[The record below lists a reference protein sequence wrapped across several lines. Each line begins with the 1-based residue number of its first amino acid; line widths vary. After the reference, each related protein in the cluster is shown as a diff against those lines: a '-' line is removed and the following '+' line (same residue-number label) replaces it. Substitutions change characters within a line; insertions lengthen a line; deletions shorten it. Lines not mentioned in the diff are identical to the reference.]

1 MRIYYWVLIA
11 SLLVIGTACSSK
23 APSPPQAP
31 DLLRLAT
38 IKDIMDS
45 MVEPSG
51 DFVFESVQEIA
62 DEQGIT
68 EKAPKTD
75 REWENVRHHLF
86 VLLEAPNLMTM
97 GDRKAARPEDR
108 SRYPQVENQ
117 PEEIQKLLDADRPSF
132 IRRARRL
139 QDAAALAMKA
149 VDAKNKDALFHAI
162 NDIDKAC
169 ENCHL
174 HYWYPNDKR
183 AREAAKEDGIT
194 DY

>member
-1 MRIYYWVLIA
+1 VLFR
-11 SLLVIGTACSSK
+11 SEDKSK
-23 APSPPQAP
+23 
-31 DLLRLAT
+31 
-38 IKDIMDS
+38 
-45 MVEPSG
+45 
-51 DFVFESVQEIA
+51 
-62 DEQGIT
+62 
-68 EKAPKTD
+68 
-75 REWENVRHHLF
+75 
-86 VLLEAPNLMTM
+86 
-97 GDRKAARPEDR
+97 
-108 SRYPQVENQ
+108 YPQIENG

-149 VDAKNKDALFHAI
+149 VDAKDKNALFHAI
-162 NDIDKAC
+162 DDIDKAC